1 MRIVKFRAEELVGD
15 LGQASPV
22 AMPLHP
28 PISMVRAKSFE
39 GADGVTE
46 TGLWEC
52 SPGVWRRQVVLA
64 EFCYFVLGECTFT
77 PDGAEPIEIRQ
88 GDAVYFP
95 ANTRGIW
102 NVRSLLRKVYVVFG
116 QRAA

>member
-1 MRIVKFRAEELVGD
+1 MRIVKFRAEELLPD

-28 PISMVRAKSFE
+28 PISMIRAKSFE
-39 GADGVTE
+39 GADDVTE

-52 SPGVWRRQVVLA
+52 SPGVWQRQVVLA

-77 PDGAEPIEIRQ
+77 PDGAEAIEIRQ

-95 ANTRGIW
+95 ANTRGVW

-116 QRAA
+116 QRTG

>member
-1 MRIVKFRAEELVGD
+1 MGIVKFRAEELVGQ

-22 AMPLHP
+22 PVPLHP
-28 PISMVRAKSFE
+28 PISMIRAKSFE

-46 TGLWEC
+46 TGLLEC

-64 EFCYFVLGECTFT
+64 EFCYFLSSECTFT
-77 PDGAEPIEIRQ
+77 PDDGAPIEIRE

-95 ANTRGIW
+95 ANTRGTW
-102 NVRSLLRKVYVVFG
+102 DVRALLRKVYVVFDSRVG
-116 QRAA
+116 